1 MEDENNGAWHLDK
14 RVSVG
19 HLVTSAVVLIA
30 VITWMQHLESR
41 LDVTDISIAFNTAMI
56 SEVKSESANRQR
68 DIIDKLNRIE
78 DKLDGKADK

>member
-1 MEDENNGAWHLDK
+1 MAIENNGAWHLDK

-68 DIIDKLNRIE
+68 DIIEKLNRIE